1 MDNGEF
7 GDSLVK
13 MLAWRRKQ
21 LPELGTPQGVELM
34 RRLLKHAGR
43 PQPIGTIYSASKL
56 STPTMRKTVKA
67 FVQRGFARIEPDPD
81 DAQRSLARG
90 MDGTRSPCLA
100 LIRRKGTSAAET
112 ATMATKARRSA
123 ENAETMGIP
132 LRARA
137 RGLWD
142 RCM

>member
-1 MDNGEF
+1 M
-7 GDSLVK
+7 K

-81 DAQRSLARG
+81 DARRSL
-90 MDGTRSPCLA
+90 LQ
-100 LIRRKGTSAAET
+100 
-112 ATMATKARRSA
+112 ATPKLSSFAVEYARRLS
-123 ENAETMGIP
+123 N
-132 LRARA
+132 LH
-137 RGLWD
+137 
-142 RCM
+142 